1 MLNIR
6 SIHVDWR
13 EEEHLQCFSAYFP
26 NVLCRRRGVASSIK
40 NASTY
45 CIIVDLLTR
54 NDAIVKK
61 LKHDIRSYNYSALS
75 FTSMNADLDRRYAN
89 EEHGAYAFRIHRS
102 VHHRM
107 IPELTPNL
115 NNALQFPK
123 PNWENISADI
133 IDRMVRNG
141 YEFQTKRKT
150 LPIASVTISA
160 SSSIKDNIL
169 NDSISAKIVKL
180 NDNDKSKIAELYNGL
195 DDAKMRKLSTGM
207 IVEDKMKQFALSRD
221 HEHGEKCSKDSADA
235 ANINRSISDLSRQQ
249 AGQKMDDLFNKT
261 KDDSVE
267 IGCGECALVGG
278 VNTTKELNDASFK
291 MPKVMKDMAYKIVA
305 LSPGIKHT
313 LLVITGVYIG
323 EDKLKLVTL
332 DFPRGYNARYD
343 AFDPVIYPMSESKT
357 RRRLARVLKMTYP
370 PKLSMNESLVE
381 AVKLDQGAKISAAGF
396 LTIESST
403 KVNKFT
409 KSTVE
414 IQPVQVNISNVLH
427 HIH

>member
-1 MLNIR
+1 
-6 SIHVDWR
+6 
-13 EEEHLQCFSAYFP
+13 
-26 NVLCRRRGVASSIK
+26 
-40 NASTY
+40 
-45 CIIVDLLTR
+45 
-54 NDAIVKK
+54 
-61 LKHDIRSYNYSALS
+61 
-75 FTSMNADLDRRYAN
+75 
-89 EEHGAYAFRIHRS
+89 
-102 VHHRM
+102 
-107 IPELTPNL
+107 
-115 NNALQFPK
+115 
-123 PNWENISADI
+123 
-133 IDRMVRNG
+133 MVRNG

-357 RRRLARVLKMTYP
+357 RRRLARVLKMEDT
-370 PKLSMNESLVE
+370 KK
-381 AVKLDQGAKISAAGF
+381 KLDDDNSDVLLGKDRQVDMVPCFVPTA
-396 LTIESST
+396 
-403 KVNKFT
+403 VNNMKRRM
-409 KSTVE
+409 SCC
-414 IQPVQVNISNVLH
+414 IN
-427 HIH
+427 